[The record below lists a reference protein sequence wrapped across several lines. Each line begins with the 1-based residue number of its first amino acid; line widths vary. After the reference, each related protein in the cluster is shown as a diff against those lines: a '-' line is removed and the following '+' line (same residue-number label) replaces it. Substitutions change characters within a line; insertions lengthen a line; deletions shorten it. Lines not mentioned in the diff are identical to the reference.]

1 MITIINFKTYP
12 AASGKKA
19 VVLARI
25 CDKIARAKKH
35 AVALAVQAYDIAA
48 VSSAV
53 QIPVL
58 AQHIDAMDPGAH
70 TGWMA
75 AASAKNAGAIG
86 SLLNHSEHPISL
98 SEIKKTII
106 KLRENKLL
114 SIVCAPTA
122 AMVKKIAALKP
133 DVVAFEP
140 PELIGNKDISVAT
153 AKPDV
158 IAQAVEVSKKS
169 GIPLIVGAGVHSA
182 QDVKKC
188 LSLGAVGIAV
198 ASDVMNSSDPR
209 KELLDLT
216 EGFK

>member
-140 PELIGNKDISVAT
+140 PELIGGNKSVSGT
-153 AKPDV
+153 KPREV
-158 IAQAVEVSKKS
+158 KNAVKAAN
-169 GIPLIVGAGVHSA
+169 GIPLLCGAGIKTRADVLKA
-182 QDVKKC
+182 QELGVQGILISSGIVNAKSPKKV
-188 LSLGAVGIAV
+188 L
-198 ASDVMNSSDPR
+198 
-209 KELLDLT
+209 KELLIYR
-216 EGFK
+216 K